1 MKNMDQKNG
10 KSIYLKE
17 AFHMLPGIK
26 KNNIWKYGITGQ
38 LALSYTVTIT
48 IALKFAHKIIT
59 FFKLNPNHY
68 LKFQS
73 KGCKSNHMA
82 WD

>member
-26 KNNIWKYGITGQ
+26 KNNI
-38 LALSYTVTIT
+38 
-48 IALKFAHKIIT
+48 
-59 FFKLNPNHY
+59 
-68 LKFQS
+68 
-73 KGCKSNHMA
+73 
-82 WD
+82 